1 MIDYLSF
8 TDQLDDL
15 ILAVIKSCKG
25 EKSNHMIVVFKNPL
39 EARPAMLMLDHHN
52 SPTN

>member
-25 EKSNHMIVVFKNPL
+25 EKSNHMIVVFKPL
-39 EARPAMLMLDHHN
+39 GGKTSYAYA
-52 SPTN
+52 